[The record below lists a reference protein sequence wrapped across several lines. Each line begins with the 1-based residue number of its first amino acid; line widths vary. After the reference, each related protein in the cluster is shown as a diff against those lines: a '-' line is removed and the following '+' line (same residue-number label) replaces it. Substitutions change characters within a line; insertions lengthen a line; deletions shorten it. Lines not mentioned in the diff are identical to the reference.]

1 MARCAGD
8 NFYGGSK
15 ISRRA
20 AHLRETDCVAGH
32 VGLEVRRETGKEQ
45 VVQVHYDEGV
55 AITTTGPSRRW
66 AIASTGEL
74 ISAGVPARR
83 I

>member
-1 MARCAGD
+1 
-8 NFYGGSK
+8 
-15 ISRRA
+15 
-20 AHLRETDCVAGH
+20 
-32 VGLEVRRETGKEQ
+32 